1 MYKRYVVS
9 RLKLPLKY
17 PGLEQ
22 YRVKLN
28 EVTNKKENSICDI
41 VIGIFKK
48 LNGYKWCS
56 KSYYAWLV
64 IKVI

>member
-48 LNGYKWCS
+48 LNGYK
-56 KSYYAWLV
+56 
-64 IKVI
+64 